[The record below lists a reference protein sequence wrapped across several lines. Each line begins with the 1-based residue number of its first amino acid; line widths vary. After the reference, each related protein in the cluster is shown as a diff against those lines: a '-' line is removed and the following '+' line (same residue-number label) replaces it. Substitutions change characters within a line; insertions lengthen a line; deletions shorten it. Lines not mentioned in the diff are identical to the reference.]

1 MNFGRL
7 LVIFVDRRVFQQPSS
22 LDFGGLRL
30 RLSFGWSWST
40 SLASSHFS
48 TCFHVIFC
56 TCFRLIFPL
65 ALAFLFDLLRGSTC
79 FVFRLASCFDLHCVD
94 LSMNLRAL
102 AVNSLCGLIIFR
114 MLGAYVDSSL
124 DTLIPALWVHSLPLD
139 FCVVKCILILHSGTS
154 GRVIVYGDFV
164 SGRVIPLL
172 KGRCSA
178 DDLSL
183 LIGIVAR
190 FRTRRLP

>member
-30 RLSFGWSWST
+30 RFSLGWSWST
-40 SLASSHFS
+40 SLASSHFY
-48 TCFHVIFC
+48 
-56 TCFRLIFPL
+56 TCFRLVFPL
-65 ALAFLFDLLRGSTC
+65 ALACLVDLLRVSTC
-79 FVFRLASCFDLHCVD
+79 FVFRLASCCDLLRLD
-94 LSMNLRAL
+94 LSTSLRGL
-102 AVNSLCGLIIFR
+102 AVNSLGGLIIIR

-124 DTLIPALWVHSLPLD
+124 GTLIPALWVPLD
-139 FCVVKCILILHSGTS
+139 FSVVKCTLVFHSG
-154 GRVIVYGDFV
+154 I
-164 SGRVIPLL
+164 SGRVIPLFER
-172 KGRCSA
+172 RCSA
-178 DDLSL
+178 DDLSP

>member
-1 MNFGRL
+1 MNFSRL

-56 TCFRLIFPL
+56 TCFGLIFPL
-65 ALAFLFDLLRGSTC
+65 ALAFLFDLLHGSTC

-94 LSMNLRAL
+94 LSTTLRAF
-102 AVNSLCGLIIFR
+102 AVNSPGGLIIFR
-114 MLGAYVDSSL
+114 MLGAYVDSSVG
-124 DTLIPALWVHSLPLD
+124 TLIPALWVHLLPLD

-154 GRVIVYGDFV
+154 G
-164 SGRVIPLL
+164 SVIPLF
-172 KGRCSA
+172 KRRCSA
-178 DDLSL
+178 DDLSPQL
-183 LIGIVAR
+183 VL
-190 FRTRRLP
+190 